1 MLVMKNLKRQVFG
14 LHGKYEI
21 KNKKPE
27 YYSENWQIIYKILKI
42 LFQTAFFRLPLLGKF
57 RNIKNAI

>member
-1 MLVMKNLKRQVFG
+1 MMENLERQVFR
-14 LHGKYEI
+14 LHGEYAI

-27 YYSENWQIIYKILKI
+27 YYSENKPIIYKILKI
-42 LFQTAFFRLPLLGKF
+42 IFQAAFFRLPLLGKF